1 MTSAP
6 ILEVGQ
12 SVLVAPTADE
22 PPWRM
27 LVDVVQDGV
36 VTLATPDDEQLPSEW
51 HELGEIHITTLDR
64 FSVHLIHV
72 PVRRVG
78 DTRLVIGAPDEST
91 PVQRRAY
98 ARVFAVVPA
107 SFTVLD
113 PVEKRWMPFEAEI
126 RDLGGGGCSAITDR
140 APADGSTIAMALAI
154 DDQPPV
160 AVLGRVLPREG
171 LPTVGKLLLR
181 IEFVLIR
188 EADRDRILRFILLA
202 LAGRRHVRTQSS
214 S

>member
-6 ILEVGQ
+6 VLEIGQ

-22 PPWRM
+22 APWRM

-36 VTLATPDDEQLPSEW
+36 ITLATPDDERLPAEW
-51 HELGEIHITTLDR
+51 HDLGEIHITTLDR
-64 FSVHLIHV
+64 FSVHLVHV

-78 DTRLVIGAPDEST
+78 DTRLVVTAPDEST

-98 ARVFAVVPA
+98 ARVFAAVPA

-113 PVEKRWMPFEAEI
+113 PAEHRWVPFDADV
-126 RDLGGGGCSAITDR
+126 RDLGGGGCSVVTDR
-140 APADGSTIAMALAI
+140 PLADGTMIVVSFAV
-154 DDQPPV
+154 DDHQPIV
-160 AVLGRVLPREG
+160 VVGRVLPREE
-171 LPTVGKLLLR
+171 LPTIGKLLLR
-181 IEFVLIR
+181 IEFALIR
-188 EADRDRILRFILLA
+188 EADRDRILRYVLMT
-202 LAGRRHVRTQSS
+202 LAGRRHARTSS